1 MSSMADQAGHTV
13 DTSFHCFHC
22 GEVIPDGIDLSVTFE
37 GREEKVCCHGCQA
50 VSRMILGSGLDAF
63 YRFRPQANGQP
74 EEIPRD
80 ASAFERFDED
90 RVQADFIHRHEDGSK
105 EASLLIDGMYC
116 AACGWLIER
125 GLAEAPGVKEVRV
138 NPATGRALL
147 RWQGDKVRL
156 SQLMAHMDRL
166 GYRPHPVLPDAA
178 NEQAQR
184 ERRSALRRLIV
195 AGLGMMQAMMFAV
208 ALYAGDFH
216 GMDPDHAQFLRIVSM
231 LVATPVI
238 LYAGLPIFRGAI
250 RDLRN
255 LAPGMDVPVGLAI
268 GSGYLAS
275 VWVTFF
281 GGPEIYFDSVSM
293 FTFFLLTARYVEMA
307 ARHKANATTDALATL
322 VPDSATRLNPDGSS
336 EQVPIGDLALGDL
349 LRVLPG
355 ETIPADAVIEKGETQ
370 VDESMLTGESRPQ
383 SRGIGEAV
391 VGGSLNVSNAIE
403 VSVNRL
409 GQDSTVA
416 HIARLL
422 RRAQAERPGLTRL
435 TDRVARVFV
444 SLVLLA
450 SAAVF
455 AFWWHLDPAQAFPI
469 TLAML
474 IATCPCALSL
484 ATPTALAA
492 GTGHMAG
499 QGLLVTRPD
508 ALETLARV
516 SHVMLDKTGT
526 LTRGELSIVESKT
539 VGPRS
544 QAECRELA
552 AALESHSEHPLARAF
567 PQTDTPLSM
576 EEAETYR
583 GLGVSG
589 WIDGQHLRI
598 GRPDWVA
605 ALTNN
610 QATLPIDDEE
620 AWVALGDEGGLLALY
635 RLEDP
640 LREDAVT
647 TIATLK
653 AQGLA
658 VEIASGDAPGPVSR
672 VAREIGVD
680 HWQARMH
687 PDDKLARLREL
698 QSQGAVVLMV
708 GDGINDAPVLA
719 GANISVALNQGTAL
733 AQTSAGMISLGD
745 RLGSLVD
752 GLKGARD
759 TLKVIRQNLT
769 ISACYN
775 ASMLPLAAMGLIAP
789 YVAAAG
795 MTLSSVVVVLN
806 ARRLARKSSSK
817 RQAPSHKL
825 SAHG

>member
-1 MSSMADQAGHTV
+1 MSSIADQAKQAA
-13 DTSFHCFHC
+13 DSALDCFHC
-22 GEVIPDGIDLSVTFE
+22 GEAVPGNVDLSVTFE
-37 GREEKVCCHGCQA
+37 GREEPVCCHGCQA
-50 VSRMILGSGLDAF
+50 VSQMILGSGLDAF
-63 YRFRPQANGQP
+63 YRFRPEANGQP
-74 EEIPRD
+74 EELPRD
-80 ASAFERFDED
+80 ATAFARFDQN

-116 AACGWLIER
+116 AACSWLIER
-125 GLAEAPGVKEVRV
+125 GLGEAPGVEEVRV

-147 RWQGDKVRL
+147 RWRDDQVRL
-156 SQLMAHMDRL
+156 SQLMVHMDRL

-216 GMDPDHAQFLRIVSM
+216 GMDSSHAQFLRIVSM

-238 LYAGLPIFRGAI
+238 LYSGLPIFRGAI

-255 LAPGMDVPVGLAI
+255 RAPGMDVPVGLAI

-322 VPDSATRLNPDGSS
+322 VPDSATRLNPDGST
-336 EQVPIGDLALGDL
+336 EQVPMGDLAIGDR

-355 ETIPADAVIEKGETQ
+355 ETVPADAIIEQGNTQ

-383 SRGIGEAV
+383 SRAAGQAV
-391 VGGSLNVSNAIE
+391 VGGSLNVFNAIE
-403 VSVNRL
+403 ISVSRL

-435 TDRVARVFV
+435 ADKVARVFV

-450 SAAVF
+450 SATVF
-455 AFWWHLDPAQAFPI
+455 AIWWHLDPSQAFPI

-492 GTGHMAG
+492 GTGQMAG
-499 QGLLVTRPD
+499 NGLLVTRPD

-526 LTRGELSIVESKT
+526 LTRGELSIVESRT
-539 VGPRS
+539 VGSRPET
-544 QAECRELA
+544 ECRQLA
-552 AALESHSEHPLARAF
+552 AALETHSEHPLAGAF
-567 PQTDTPLSM
+567 TQTKTSLTV
-576 EEAETYR
+576 EQAETHR
-583 GLGVSG
+583 GLGISG
-589 WIDGQHLRI
+589 CIDGQWLRI

-605 ALTNN
+605 ALANN
-610 QATLPIDDEE
+610 QGSIVNDLPSNLPIDPEE
-620 AWVALGDEGGLLALY
+620 AWVALGDDNGLLALY

-640 LREDAVT
+640 LREDAVA
-647 TIATLK
+647 TIK
-653 AQGLA
+653 AFKQRGLM
-658 VEIASGDAPGPVSR
+658 VEIASGDAPGPVAR
-672 VAREIGVD
+672 VAQETGVD
-680 HWQARMH
+680 HWQARMS

-698 QSQGAVVLMV
+698 QAEGTVVLMV

-745 RLGSLVD
+745 RLSSLVD
-752 GLKGARD
+752 GLKGACD
-759 TLKVIRQNLT
+759 TLKVIRQNLA

-806 ARRLARKSSSK
+806 ARRLA
-817 RQAPSHKL
+817 KL
-825 SAHG
+825 K